1 MKWAHRVRAIC
12 GGVLVTVV
20 TLPAMAMDAED
31 APETVSLDVL
41 QRHYETVEFDHRM
54 HADGFE
60 CASCHH
66 HSTGGGTRQPVCV
79 KCHADSPEAA
89 EVACSACHPAEGP
102 VIGREGEK
110 PENRYHIDTP
120 GLLGALHLQCLG
132 CHRTEGAAVG
142 CEDCHRLSRA
152 GVERFAAQR

>member
-1 MKWAHRVRAIC
+1 MKWAKSVRAIC
-12 GGVLVTVV
+12 CSLVV
-20 TLPAMAMDAED
+20 TALTVPVMAMEAED

-41 QRHYETVEFDHRM
+41 QRLYEAVEFDHRL

-66 HSTGGGTRQPVCV
+66 HTTGGGTRQPVCV

-89 EVACSACHPAEGP
+89 EVACSACHSAEGP
-102 VIGREGEK
+102 TFGRTGEK
-110 PENRYHIDTP
+110 QEDRYHIDTP

-132 CHRTEGAAVG
+132 CHRTEGAGVG
-142 CEDCHRLSRA
+142 CEDCHRLSPA
-152 GVERFAAQR
+152 GVERFSAQR